1 MTSYHTMTALP
12 VLSPDLTAAIE
23 RAAGG
28 VPVYAVGGFVRDAL
42 LERASPDLDVATAA
56 DPERTARRLASALG
70 GACFPLGAEHGVYR
84 VTLREPVNGA
94 RQIDVAALRGTL
106 DEDLT
111 LRDFTIN
118 AMAWQIGSETVIDP
132 HGGLVDLGAGV
143 LRLVADRAV
152 QDDPLRG
159 LRAVRFAAEL
169 RFEVDPE
176 SAAIIRRD
184 APLLSRTSGERQRD
198 EFVRVLD
205 TAMAAPMLRL
215 ADDLGLMD
223 VLLPELIPSKGCVQ
237 PKEHYYDVFE
247 HQVEAVAVL
256 DCILHHAP
264 VEPVCAARSAV
275 LWETMPDG
283 AEVRARFDAAAA
295 EGTGRTHRALLK
307 LTALLHD
314 VSKPETRRRHANGRI
329 RFFGHSELGAKKA
342 AGILERLRFTTREIK
357 LVELLIEDH
366 LRPGQLSNGHELP
379 SRRALYRFFRDLGDA
394 APDLLLLNLADHA
407 AARGPRMEPEHWAG
421 HVAYIHW
428 ILEQRSTDEALS
440 HPPRLVTGNDLISEL
455 GLPPGPLLGRL
466 LGALEE
472 AQAVGTVTTR
482 PQALKLAGRLAEKEQ
497 RAADGVHDA
506 SRTTPGAPR

>member
-1 MTSYHTMTALP
+1 MTSLP
-12 VLSPDLTAAIE
+12 ALSPGLVTAIE
-23 RAAGG
+23 RATGD
-28 VPVYAVGGFVRDAL
+28 VPVYAVGGFVRDAVL
-42 LERASPDLDVATAA
+42 GRVSPDLDVATAA
-56 DPERTARRLASALG
+56 APERTARRLASTLG

-84 VTLREPVNGA
+84 VTLKESTRGVG
-94 RQIDVAALRGTL
+94 QIDVAALRGSL
-106 DEDLT
+106 EEDLA

-118 AMAWQIGSETVIDP
+118 AMAWKIGSEAVIDP
-132 HGGLVDLGAGV
+132 HGGLVDLEAGV

-169 RFEVDPE
+169 RFQLDPA

-198 EFVRVLD
+198 EFIRVLD
-205 TAMAAPMLRL
+205 TAVAAPMLRL
-215 ADDLGLMD
+215 ADDLGLLD
-223 VLLPELIPSKGCVQ
+223 VLLPELLPSKGCVQ

-256 DCILHHAP
+256 DCVLHEPAP
-264 VEPVCAARSAV
+264 EPVCADRSRV
-275 LWETMPDG
+275 LWEAMPE
-283 AEVRARFDAAAA
+283 AEAVRARFDSAAA
-295 EGTGRTHRALLK
+295 EGTGRTYRALLK

-314 VSKPETRRRHANGRI
+314 VSKPETRTRHTNGRSH
-329 RFFGHSELGAKKA
+329 FFGHAELGARKA
-342 AGILERLRFTTREIK
+342 AAILERLRFTTREIK

-379 SRRALYRFFRDLGDA
+379 SRRALYRFFRDLGEA
-394 APDLLLLNLADHA
+394 VPDLLLLNLADHA
-407 AARGPRMEPEHWAG
+407 AARGPRMEPGHWAG

-428 ILEQRSTDEALS
+428 ILEQRSIDETLS
-440 HPPRLVTGNDLISEL
+440 RPPRLVTGNDLMSEL
-455 GLPPGPLLGRL
+455 GLPPGPLLGKL

-482 PQALKLAGRLAEKEQ
+482 EQALRLARKLAVRYQSSAIRGR
-497 RAADGVHDA
+497 
-506 SRTTPGAPR
+506 

>member
-1 MTSYHTMTALP
+1 MTRDSYHTMTSLPALT
-12 VLSPDLTAAIE
+12 PDLAAAIA

-42 LERASPDLDVATAA
+42 LGRTSPDLDVATAA

-84 VTLREPVNGA
+84 VTLKEPVKGV
-94 RQIDVAALRGTL
+94 RHIDVAALRGPLET
-106 DEDLT
+106 DLA

-118 AMAWQIGSETVIDP
+118 AMAWEIGSQTVIDP
-132 HGGLVDLGAGV
+132 RGGLVDLEAGV

-169 RFEVDPE
+169 HFRVDPAT
-176 SAAIIRRD
+176 AAVMRRD
-184 APLLSRTSGERQRD
+184 AALLARTSGERQRD

-205 TAMAAPMLRL
+205 TPVAAPMLYL
-215 ADDLGLMD
+215 ADDFGLLD
-223 VLLPELIPSKGCVQ
+223 VLLPELLPSKGCVQ

-256 DCILHHAP
+256 DCILQDAP
-264 VEPVCAARSAV
+264 PEPVCAARSAV
-275 LWETMPDG
+275 LWDTMPDG
-283 AEVRARFDAAAA
+283 AQVRARFESAAA
-295 EGTGRTHRALLK
+295 EGAGRTHRALLK
-307 LTALLHD
+307 LAALLHD
-314 VSKPETRRRHANGRI
+314 VSKPETRKRHANGRI

-342 AGILERLRFTTREIK
+342 ASILERLRFTTREIK
-357 LVELLIEDH
+357 LVDLLIEDH

-394 APDLLLLNLADHA
+394 VPDLLLLNLADHA

-428 ILEQRSTDEALS
+428 ILEQRSTDETLS
-440 HPPRLVTGNDLISEL
+440 RPPRLVTGNDLMSEL
-455 GLPPGPLLGRL
+455 GLLPGPLLGKL

-482 PQALKLAGRLAEKEQ
+482 EQALKLAKRLAVS
-497 RAADGVHDA
+497 G
-506 SRTTPGAPR
+506 